1 VPRIEDVHLAVL
13 AVAVAALLYFYFAA
27 CRSYARWQ
35 LRRRWS
41 RATAAEER
49 ARELLEGLGY
59 AVLGIQVETSYALV
73 VDRDRKFV
81 SVRADYLVSKGG
93 LRYVAEV
100 KSGKLAPSLDT
111 ATTRRQLLEYLVAFQ
126 ANGVLLV
133 DGETRCV
140 HEVVFPTHATVL
152 PPFTP
157 RLTSSTGSRLA
168 FSPRSHPCA
177 ALPSIAPFHFV
188 RSRKRS

>member
-1 VPRIEDVHLAVL
+1 MPRIEDVHLAVL

-81 SVRADYLVSKGG
+81 S
-93 LRYVAEV
+93 
-100 KSGKLAPSLDT
+100 
-111 ATTRRQLLEYLVAFQ
+111 
-126 ANGVLLV
+126 
-133 DGETRCV
+133 
-140 HEVVFPTHATVL
+140 
-152 PPFTP
+152 
-157 RLTSSTGSRLA
+157 
-168 FSPRSHPCA
+168 
-177 ALPSIAPFHFV
+177 
-188 RSRKRS
+188 